1 MHPLNFIIPY
11 SYWPGPVNT
20 IWGIEVGK
28 YRLRVGDGRGKY
40 KLDSG
45 PGTRTKAGGQETHAP
60 VKVSRHKSCSIYK
73 LLPMYKHT
81 KNCLITRVS
90 PGLIFGVSWYRI
102 FRKKNHL
109 SKKCHISMYC
119 LRKIIFHFPPEERN
133 QIFWKRNTMIPHN
146 TRSIILQWDFLQK
159 ENFLFFQHIW
169 KKNCFRYSTWRVNE
183 FMLVSSI
190 EIWCVNFVTS
200 IVLLETLK
208 CFVEFQKIFIIESVQ
223 LY

>member
-73 LLPMYKHT
+73 LLPVYKHT

-102 FRKKNHL
+102 FRKK
-109 SKKCHISMYC
+109 K
-119 LRKIIFHFPPEERN
+119 
-133 QIFWKRNTMIPHN
+133 
-146 TRSIILQWDFLQK
+146 
-159 ENFLFFQHIW
+159 
-169 KKNCFRYSTWRVNE
+169 
-183 FMLVSSI
+183 SSI
-190 EIWCVNFVTS
+190 EKMSYFYVLFEKDYLPLSAWRKKSNF
-200 IVLLETLK
+200 LK
-208 CFVEFQKIFIIESVQ
+208 KKYYDSP
-223 LY
+223 